1 MGIKLRYRVEEDRDR
16 DLRRHSDM
24 RRQISV
30 FPLLV
35 IAVAALW
42 PSSSQSQFVGPDR
55 SLGGYGATAGHSFS
69 SMGGGGA
76 MVIPYG
82 GMTEGFMPTR
92 MGGGA
97 SLSFKA
103 RPVEMMNPSRTSL
116 SLTTLSGGISAS
128 SRGMERG
135 GSSRFSMTSPLSSR
149 GMRSGGSSFLP
160 AAGPGG
166 MGVMPPNIGFPF
178 RQPPSLM
185 SPASGLP
192 GISM

>member
-1 MGIKLRYRVEEDRDR
+1 
-16 DLRRHSDM
+16 M
-24 RRQISV
+24 RRQVSV

-35 IAVAALW
+35 IAVAGLW
-42 PSSSQSQFVGPDR
+42 PSSTKGQFVGSDR
-55 SLGGYGATAGHSFS
+55 SLGGYGATAGRSFS
-69 SMGGGGA
+69 SMGGGSA

-103 RPVEMMNPSRTSL
+103 RPVETMNPSRTSL

-128 SRGMERG
+128 SGGMGRG
-135 GSSRFSMTSPLSSR
+135 GSSGFSMTGPLSSR

-160 AAGPGG
+160 ATGLGG
-166 MGVMPPNIGFPF
+166 MGVMPPSLGFPF

-192 GISM
+192 GMSM